1 VSNNKKEIEAKK
13 IIVTY
18 IFKIDWKTRNNREVK
33 EKSFNLFLAYVK
45 NNNIFLVIMEC
56 E

>member
-33 EKSFNLFLAYVK
+33 VKSFNLFLAYVK
-45 NNNIFLVIMEC
+45 NNIFLVIMEC